1 MHATSA
7 RNAPAE
13 IEVYGMDVPTFAER
27 LSGSKSH
34 VGTLVR
40 NGKVKSVRLGKR
52 RIIPST
58 ELARLLSEAE

>member
-13 IEVYGMDVPTFAER
+13 IEVYGMNISTFAER
-27 LSGSKSH
+27 LGCSKSH
-34 VGTLVR
+34 VWKLVADK
-40 NGKVKSVRLGKR
+40 KVKAIRLGKR